1 MKYPRYPAYKDSGV
15 EWIGEIPNEW
25 KVKKLKWCLSKIES
39 GNRESGG
46 GNQLDDGIF
55 SIGGEHIDWE
65 GNLNLTNPKY
75 ISESFYDD
83 LNSGKVMVSD
93 ILLVKDGATIGK
105 VAFVQKLPDIK
116 IAINEHVFLIRTN
129 NLLYSK
135 FLYYV
140 LYSKIGQ
147 AQIEL
152 NVRGAAQ
159 GGLNLSFVQ
168 RLFVTIPSI
177 ELQKEV
183 SLFLDRKIE
192 QLNRFIH
199 KESQFIELLK
209 ESRKAIITNA
219 VTKGL
224 DHSVPM
230 KNSGVV
236 WIGEIPEHWKVIKL
250 KSASIFNPPKS
261 EIKGYSRETPVSF
274 FPMESIGDDGKLEH
288 LYFRPISEVI
298 NGYTY
303 FKNGDVVIAKIT
315 PCFENGKG
323 ALIEGMKSEL
333 GFGTTELIVIRP
345 LPILT
350 KSFLYFLTITGLFR
364 NLGEGA
370 MQGASGQKRVPEKFV
385 TNFKFGLPP
394 LGEQIQISNYV
405 KVNIHKIDDLISKQQ
420 KMIEFLNEY
429 KTSLITHAVTGKID
443 VRGFAVPTD
452 SKSA

>member
-236 WIGEIPEHWKVIKL
+236 WIGEIPEHWKLTRIK
-250 KSASIFNPPKS
+250 F
-261 EIKGYSRETPVSF
+261 V
-274 FPMESIGDDGKLEH
+274 
-288 LYFRPISEVI
+288 SEVTM
-298 NGYTY
+298 GQSPSSDFYLD
-303 FKNGDVVIAKIT
+303 NGDLPFLQGCA
-315 PCFENGKG
+315 E
-323 ALIEGMKSEL
+323 
-333 GFGTTELIVIRP
+333 FGEIFPNPKHYCEVATKTSRPGDILLSVRAPVGEINLSDRVYGIGRGLCSIRP
-345 LPILT
+345 LKDKGDYL
-350 KSFLYFLTITGLFR
+350 KWYLFAAK
-364 NLGEGA
+364 NKLI
-370 MQGASGQKRVPEKFV
+370 S
-385 TNFKFGLPP
+385 
-394 LGEQIQISNYV
+394 ISNGSTYDAVAIGDV
-405 KVNIHKIDDLISKQQ
+405 KNLEIPISMVEFEQNAICEYLNIETTKIELIISKHLKLIDLLKEYKASLISQ
-420 KMIEFLNEY
+420 
-429 KTSLITHAVTGKID
+429 AVTGKID

-452 SKSA
+452 SNSA